1 VRQDASVNAQSTVL
15 LFKQLEKLH
24 PEAEKIYVVLD
35 NARYYRSVLVQ
46 EHVEHSKIELV
57 FLPAYAPNLNLIERV
72 WKFFK
77 KKVLAN
83 RYYESFLDFQ
93 KVCGSFF
100 KNIRQY
106 KNELQSLLTEKFQII
121 TPTF

>member
-1 VRQDASVNAQSTVL
+1 MRQDASVNAQSTVL